1 MNMDTARFE
10 KEFPS
15 LARHLGPGNVSLLL
29 ELAEI
34 RELPAGHVLI
44 NDLSPVDAVH
54 LIVSGELSVELK
66 ANEESLLL
74 GRLGKG
80 KWVGEVSLFTE
91 DRISSAGVT
100 TDAPTTVLSLKHAD
114 FIAAQSRHPGFV
126 SALTQ
131 VFLDLMTQRLR
142 ASDQILQQI
151 GEHRLAFQG
160 SDALLRS
167 DDDDARQGWL
177 KTMLKKLS
185 GVEG

>member
-1 MNMDTARFE
+1 MDAVSFE

-15 LARHLGPGNVSLLL
+15 LARHLGAGNVSLLL
-29 ELAEI
+29 QLAEV
-34 RELPAGHVLI
+34 RELPVGHVLI
-44 NDLSPVDAVH
+44 SDASPVDEVH
-54 LIVSGELSVELK
+54 LIMAGELRAELK

-80 KWVGEVSLFTE
+80 KWVGEVSLFTK

-100 TDAPTTVLSLKHAD
+100 TATPATVLSLKHAD
-114 FIAAQSRHPGFV
+114 FIAAQSQHPGFV
-126 SALTQ
+126 GALTQ

-142 ASDQILQQI
+142 ASDQILQQV

-160 SDALLRS
+160 SDTLLRS
-167 DDDDARQGWL
+167 DDDNARQGWL

-185 GVEG
+185 GAEG

>member
-1 MNMDTARFE
+1 MDSARFE
-10 KEFPS
+10 NEFPS
-15 LARHLGPGNVSLLL
+15 LAHHLGPDNVARLLQ
-29 ELAEI
+29 LAEI
-34 RELPAGHVLI
+34 RELPAGHTLI
-44 NDLSPVDAVH
+44 KDLAPVDEVY
-54 LIVSGELSVELK
+54 LIVAGELSVELK
-66 ANEESLLL
+66 ANEETLLL

-91 DRISSAGVT
+91 DRIATAEVT
-100 TDAPTTVLSLKHAD
+100 TDTPTTVLALKHKD
-114 FIAAQSRHPGFV
+114 FIAAQSQHLNFA

-151 GEHRLAFQG
+151 GEHRLAFPG
-160 SDALLRS
+160 SDTLQRV
-167 DDDDARQGWL
+167 DDDSARRGWL

>member
-1 MNMDTARFE
+1 MDTVRFE

-15 LARHLGPGNVSLLL
+15 LAHHLGPDNVARLL
-29 ELAEI
+29 ELAEL
-34 RELPAGHVLI
+34 RELPAGHALI
-44 NDLSPVDAVH
+44 KDLSPVNEVY

-66 ANEESLLL
+66 ANEETLLL

-91 DRISSAGVT
+91 DHTATADVT
-100 TDAPTTVLSLKHAD
+100 TDTPTTVLALKHKD
-114 FIAAQSRHPGFV
+114 FNAEQSQHLDFV

-160 SDALLRS
+160 SDTLQRV
-167 DDDDARQGWL
+167 DDDSTRRGWL
-177 KTMLKKLS
+177 KTMLRKLS